1 MPIEYVVLRALAR
14 AFESSRPG
22 PERELAIEREL
33 LDPAEVVARRNDRFT
48 VGLAPVMPIRLIKPV
63 GRARPRVRATRV
75 SWGIDAVGAAG
86 CQRDGS
92 GVCVAVLDTGID
104 AAHPA
109 FTGVNLVQEDFTGA
123 GNGDAVGHGT
133 HCAGTIFGRDVD
145 GVRIG
150 IARGVERAL
159 IGKVLD
165 DAGNGTSDAILRG
178 VRWAVDGGAH
188 IISMS
193 LGYDFPRM
201 VQLLIEDGLPQPA
214 AISQTLVT
222 YRDNLRLFDAMMG
235 LLGARSAFS
244 QDTLLI
250 AASGNESERPDYTIA
265 ASLPSAAHGVIAV
278 GAVEQDGSAL
288 RVAAFSNAFPGL
300 CAPGVAILS
309 ARSGGGLVEM
319 SGTSMA
325 TPHVAGVAAL
335 HWQALGDDASAV
347 RVSAALIAGARR
359 KPFARAFAAA
369 DHGAGLVTAPRRG
382 RETSLRT
389 S

>member
-1 MPIEYVVLRALAR
+1 MPTDYVILRSVPGG
-14 AFESSRPG
+14 FESSAR
-22 PERELAIEREL
+22 ERELAVEREA
-33 LDPAEVVARRNDRFT
+33 LDPAGFLARRDDKSVVAI
-48 VGLAPVMPIRLIKPV
+48 APVMPIRLIRPV
-63 GRARPRVRATRV
+63 GHAEPAPAAARTG
-75 SWGIDAVGAAG
+75 WGIEAVGAAA
-86 CQRDGS
+86 CPQDGT

-104 AAHPA
+104 AGHPA
-109 FTGVNLVQEDFTGA
+109 FAGVELVEHDFTGA

-150 IARGVERAL
+150 IARGARRAL

-165 DAGNGTSDAILRG
+165 DTGNGTSDAILSG
-178 VRWAVDGGAH
+178 VRWAIDGGAH

-201 VQLLIEDGLPQPA
+201 VQMLVEDGLPQPA

-222 YRDNLRLFDAMMG
+222 YRANLRLFDAMMD
-235 LLGARSAFS
+235 LLGAQSAFS

-250 AASGNESERPDYTIA
+250 AASGNESERPHYTIA
-265 ASLPSAAHGVIAV
+265 TSLPAAARGVIAV
-278 GAVEQDGSAL
+278 AAVEQDGAAL
-288 RVAAFSNAFPGL
+288 AVAGFSNTFPQV

-325 TPHVAGVAAL
+325 TPHAAGVAAL
-335 HWQALGDDASAV
+335 HWQALGGDASAV
-347 RVSAALIAGARR
+347 RVAAALIAGARR
-359 KPFARAFAAA
+359 KPFAGRFAAV
-369 DHGAGLVTAPRRG
+369 DHGAGLVTAPA
-382 RETSLRT
+382 
-389 S
+389 